1 MLKTFFALFF
11 ALVSLC
17 ALTAEQIPAARGLLL
32 DAAIIGHTV
41 IAVGERGHIVR
52 SVDSGQSWELL
63 ASPTSATLTGLF
75 FADELVGWAVG
86 HDGVILKTRD
96 SGLSWTLQH
105 DDKTVSFLDVLA
117 IDSQRAYA
125 VGAFGT
131 FYDTHDGG
139 ITWAQ
144 RHVSEQDSHLNRIT
158 ATTNGLLIIAG
169 ERGTLL
175 RAAHYNQAFTPTSTG
190 YEGSFFGV
198 LTLGE
203 NTLLAYG
210 LRGHVFRSEDAGV
223 TWQPVKIESTALIMT
238 AVKLKS
244 GVIVLA
250 GQARSF
256 SVSHDNGLT
265 FRAWQPGLTTAVA
278 ELLEAPDGTLL
289 AFGEAGA
296 TRLPKPE

>member
-1 MLKTFFALFF
+1 MLKTFFALFS
-11 ALVSLC
+11 ALASFC
-17 ALTAEQIPAARGLLL
+17 ALAAEQIPAARGLLL
-32 DAAIIGHTV
+32 DAAKVGQTI

-52 SVDSGQSWELL
+52 STDSGRSWELL
-63 ASPTSATLTGLF
+63 DSPTGATLTGIF

-105 DDKTVSFLDVLA
+105 DDKTVSFLDILA
-117 IDSQRAYA
+117 IDNQRAYA
-125 VGAFGT
+125 VGSFGT

-139 ITWAQ
+139 TTWTQ
-144 RHVSEQDSHLNRIT
+144 RRVSEQDSHLNRII
-158 ATTNGLLIIAG
+158 ATKSGLHFIAG

-175 RAAHYNQAFTPTSTG
+175 RAAHYNQAFIPTSTG

-198 LTLGE
+198 LPLGE
-203 NTLLAYG
+203 NALLAYG
-210 LRGHVFRSEDAGV
+210 LRGHVYRSEDAGL
-223 TWQPVKIESTALIMT
+223 TWVPVKIESTALIMT
-238 AVKLKS
+238 AVKLKD
-244 GVIVLA
+244 GVIVLT
-250 GQARSF
+250 GQARAF
-256 SVSHDNGLT
+256 SVSHDDGHT
-265 FRAWQPGLTTAVA
+265 FHAWQPGLTTAVA